1 MTPSLPYTS
10 GWNSRGRA
18 IRVHLAAAPRGT
30 AYTREQLLRLLDS
43 TDQVFPRTFITCAEA
58 ADIFAL
64 TPRQVQYAARERAI
78 ATLRSTVGR
87 VLYSYA
93 DLRRTYGDPVAFG
106 RRSS

>member
-1 MTPSLPYTS
+1 MTPSTQFTS
-10 GWNSRGRA
+10 GWNQRA
-18 IRVHLAAAPRGT
+18 VALRAKLAAAPRGT
-30 AYTREQLLRLLDS
+30 TYARDELLRLLDS

-64 TPRQVQYAARERAI
+64 TPRQVQYAARGRAI
-78 ATLRSTVGR
+78 ATSRSTSGR

-93 DLRRTYGDPVAFG
+93 DLRRTFGDPVAFG